1 MLRIKTGRGARQ
13 SLASAS
19 AIALVWG
26 CGVGVAQAQ
35 DTQGSDKVTTVEEV
49 VVTGM
54 RASLASAVRA
64 KRDAV
69 QVVDLV
75 AAEDIGKLPDA
86 NVAES
91 LQRVPGVQIDR
102 NFGEG
107 AQVSIRGLSNVRVEL
122 NGRSNLGISVG
133 ATGADPSGRSTGL
146 EQQSSTLFSKL
157 AVYKSP
163 TADQIE
169 GGLGGFIS
177 MSTPRPFDFK
187 KPTFGY
193 SVEYS
198 NTNLARN
205 RDGYSVAGFATTR
218 LAGDRL
224 GLAANVSYSDRE
236 IGSSQFVRGIWNTGT
251 TTGMKKDFNGD
262 GELDFVP
269 QVARAEF
276 YNIKRKRLGAGG
288 TAQFELNDKIT
299 LYADAL
305 YTHLETQRH
314 IEYLALQTTDTG
326 ATASTITNGVT
337 EGNYVV
343 AGRLTNQRVRV
354 GGVERDEPTSS
365 VVAGGGLEYKGDRLK
380 AKFDLGQSIGNYKI
394 RQDFLEL
401 ASTGLTID
409 YDYRTGDVPT
419 LTLPAGFD
427 PTKRS
432 SFPTRSNSAANNT
445 TVKTKE
451 TAFRGDFEYR
461 VDKGVLESVQ
471 FGGRYAALTSSFTDY
486 QAKLGSTN
494 PNIAALPDAYF
505 VLSNNPGYPGAKGN
519 FPSVFLTPNVYAGGK
534 GDDSPLLSNFRPTR
548 LRPTASYHV
557 EENTTAGYIRA
568 NLSGDLGS
576 IPYRGNIGVRVAQ
589 TDFAVDTTSDLGGGV
604 LSPRHDTNKYTDVL
618 PSANVRFSLQQDLVL
633 RLAVSKVMSRAKL
646 QDLAP
651 RLSVNGPLGTA
662 SGGNSDLRPTRATQY
677 DAALEYYAPGGGIL
691 AGTVFYKDITDQVAR
706 TTLVQVIPGYESFGP
721 LQRSLPINTGEAKLT
736 GIELNYQQAL
746 TFLPGALSGLGTQ
759 LNATFIDTSSS
770 DGNPVLGLS
779 HQTYNG
785 VLYYEKGAFTM
796 RVAYNWRGRYASG
809 FTTTPADGKLRPNYF
824 SSDDQVDLSASMKVR
839 GNTTLSVSVTNL
851 FYKKSGSTNYNEV
864 EGAVN
869 SYEVNDRLIRVG
881 LRGKF

>member
-1 MLRIKTGRGARQ
+1 MLGKATIERA
-13 SLASAS
+13 LASAS
-19 AIALVWG
+19 MIAMA
-26 CGVGVAQAQ
+26 CGVASGACAQ
-35 DTQGSDKVTTVEEV
+35 DAGKAGVTTVDEV
-49 VVTGM
+49 IVTGV
-54 RASLASAVRA
+54 RASLASAVKL
-64 KRDAV
+64 KRDAD
-69 QVVDLV
+69 QVMDVV

-177 MSTPRPFDFK
+177 MSTPRPFDFR

-193 SVEYS
+193 MAEYS
-198 NTNLARN
+198 NTNLARHSG
-205 RDGYSVAGFATTR
+205 GYSLAAFATQR
-218 LAGDRL
+218 FFDNRL
-224 GLAANVSYSDRE
+224 GVALNASYSDRE

-251 TTGMKKDFNGD
+251 TTGMKKDFDGD
-262 GELDFVP
+262 GQLDYVP

-276 YNIKRKRLGAGG
+276 YNIKRKRLGLGG
-288 TAQFELNDKIT
+288 TTQFELNDRVT
-299 LYADAL
+299 VYADAL
-305 YTHLETQRH
+305 YTRLETQRH

-337 EGNYVV
+337 VDNYVV

-354 GGVERDEPTSS
+354 GGVERNEPTNSL
-365 VVAGGGLEYKGDRLK
+365 VAGGGMEYKHGRLK
-380 AKFDLGQSIGNYKI
+380 AKLDVGQSIGNYKI

-427 PTKRS
+427 PTKRA
-432 SFPTRSNSAANNT
+432 SFPTRSNSAANDT
-445 TVKTKE
+445 VVKTKE
-451 TAFRGDFEYR
+451 TAYRGDFEYAI
-461 VDKGVLESVQ
+461 DKGVLESVQ
-471 FGGRYAALTSSFTDY
+471 FGGRYAQLTSRFADS

-494 PNIAALPDAYF
+494 PNIAALPDSYF
-505 VLSNNPGYPGAKGN
+505 VLSNNPGYPGATGN
-519 FPSVFLTPNVYAGGK
+519 FPSVFLVPNVYAEGMGA
-534 GDDSPLLSNFRPTR
+534 DSTLLSNFRPTR
-548 LRPTASYHV
+548 PRPTASYYI
-557 EENTTAGYIRA
+557 EENTTAAYVRGNFA
-568 NLSGDLGS
+568 GQLASV
-576 IPYRGNIGVRVAQ
+576 PYRGNVGVRVAQ
-589 TDFAVDTTSDLGGGV
+589 TNFMVDTTSDLGGGV
-604 LSPRHDTNKYTDVL
+604 LSPRHDTSKYTDVL
-618 PSANVRFSLQQDLVL
+618 PSANIRFSLKQDLVL
-633 RLAVSKVMSRAKL
+633 RLSASKVMSRAKL

-662 SGGNSDLRPTRATQY
+662 SGGNSDLRPTRATQF
-677 DAALEYYAPGGGIL
+677 DASLEHYAADGGIMAATL
-691 AGTVFYKDITDQVAR
+691 FYKDITDQVAR
-706 TTLVQVIPGYESFGP
+706 TTIVQVIPGYESFGP
-721 LQRSLPINTGEAKLT
+721 LQRSLPINTGEAKLK
-736 GIELNYQQAL
+736 GVELNYQKAF
-746 TFLPGALSGLGTQ
+746 TFLPGALAGLGAQ
-759 LNATFIDTSSS
+759 LNATFIDTKSS

-779 HQTYNG
+779 KETYNG
-785 VLYYEKGAFTM
+785 VLYYEKGPFTA
-796 RVAYNWRGRYASG
+796 RAAYNWRGRYASG
-809 FTTTPADGKLRPNYF
+809 FTTTPADGTLRPNWF
-824 SSDDQVDLSASMKVR
+824 SSHDQIDLSASMKLR
-839 GNTTLSVSVTNL
+839 KDLTLSASVTNL
-851 FYKKSGSTNYNEV
+851 FYKKSGLTNYNQTPA
-864 EGAVN
+864 AVN
-869 SYEVNDRLIRVG
+869 SYELSDRLIRVG